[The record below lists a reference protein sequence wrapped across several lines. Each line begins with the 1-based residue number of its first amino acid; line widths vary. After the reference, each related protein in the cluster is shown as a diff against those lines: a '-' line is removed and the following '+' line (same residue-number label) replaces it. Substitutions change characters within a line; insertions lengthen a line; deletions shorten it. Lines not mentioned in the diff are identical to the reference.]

1 MGSGIHLYVW
11 NQNWNQDTCF
21 GRKRK
26 TPIRIRGYSRLNQ
39 QLIALVPVLGSE
51 NQTATGV
58 RFWELEFSFLGK
70 NETWCDP
77 ELGLMKP

>member
-1 MGSGIHLYVW
+1 MSIERPRNGFWDPFYVW

-26 TPIRIRGYSRLNQ
+26 TPIRIRGYLRLNQ
-39 QLIALVPVLGSE
+39 QLIAPVPVLGSE

-58 RFWELEFSFLGK
+58 RFWGRMRPGVTQ
-70 NETWCDP
+70 N
-77 ELGLMKP
+77 